1 MSNAAN
7 GKRLLAAAVLLTVAG
22 AIVALAG
29 DASTVLGL
37 LALAAAGALL
47 ATSGW
52 GRRGVAVVLLGG
64 AVVTAID
71 GGDAAGVA
79 AALLEGLGALLV
91 IAARSRVL
99 PALGGRYEAP
109 GDERPKVGAHGL
121 WDALDRGEDPT

>member
-1 MSNAAN
+1 MN
-7 GKRLLAAAVLLTVAG
+7 GKRLLGVAVLLTVAG

-29 DASTVLGL
+29 HASTVLGL

-52 GRRGVAVVLLGG
+52 GRRGVAMVLLAA

-79 AALLEGLGALLV
+79 AAVLEGLGALLV
-91 IAARSRVL
+91 IARSRVL

-109 GDERPKVGAHGL
+109 GVERPKVGAHGI